1 MLSYKKGDNTMTKG
15 QLAKQYFNSGLNCAQ
30 AVAMAFKDDV
40 NLTEEQ
46 LKKVSIAFGGGF
58 GRTRS
63 VCGTVSGMTIVIG
76 LLASN
81 GDDKLAVY
89 PIEQRAIELFKERFG
104 TIICADLLDKRIPC
118 ADICEVAADIA
129 FDLLKELGKI

>member
-1 MLSYKKGDNTMTKG
+1 MLSYKKGDTTMTKG
-15 QLAKQYFNSGLNCAQ
+15 QLAKEYFSSGLNCAQ

-40 NLTEEQ
+40 NLTEAQ

-63 VCGTVSGMTIVIG
+63 VCGTVSGMTIAIG

-118 ADICEVAADIA
+118 ADICEIAADITNQI
-129 FDLLKELGKI
+129 LIELGKI